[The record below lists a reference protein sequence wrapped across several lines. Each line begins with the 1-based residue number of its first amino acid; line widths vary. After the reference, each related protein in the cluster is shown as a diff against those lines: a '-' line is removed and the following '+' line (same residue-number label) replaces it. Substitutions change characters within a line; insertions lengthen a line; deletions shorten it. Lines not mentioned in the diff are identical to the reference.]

1 MKKEKN
7 ELLVF
12 LAGVVLLV
20 VGLFLFC
27 QKVEVA
33 STWGLGWRVGG
44 FPIGG
49 GLVIVPL
56 IIGIVWMFATGSM
69 ASKVFSGFSV
79 LLIIA
84 AVIAST
90 RIYLRA
96 LTLFDW
102 ILILVLIFAGVGLIL
117 RTTLA
122 GKNKKDSNS
131 GNANKEGSHN
141 SSMDIDEEIE
151 KIKNNK

>member
-117 RTTLA
+117 RTTLV
-122 GKNKKDSNS
+122 GKNKKDNNS
-131 GNANKEGSHN
+131 DNANKESSHN

-151 KIKNNK
+151 KFKNNK

>member
-1 MKKEKN
+1 MKREKN

-12 LAGVVLLV
+12 LAGIALLV

-33 STWGLGWRVGG
+33 STWGLGWRLGG

-56 IIGIVWMFATGSM
+56 VIGIVWMFATGSM
-69 ASKVFSGFSV
+69 ASKVFSGFAV

-102 ILILVLIFAGVGLIL
+102 ILILVLIFGGLGLIL
-117 RTTLA
+117 RSTLA
-122 GKNKKDSNS
+122 GKNKKDSDS
-131 GNANKEGSHN
+131 DESKPDNKLN
-141 SSMDIDEEIE
+141 SSSDIEEEIQ

>member
-12 LAGVVLLV
+12 LAGVVLRV

-117 RTTLA
+117 RTTLV
-122 GKNKKDSNS
+122 GKNKKDNNS
-131 GNANKEGSHN
+131 DNANKESSHN

>member
-117 RTTLA
+117 RTTLV
-122 GKNKKDSNS
+122 GKNKKDNNS
-131 GNANKEGSHN
+131 DNANKESSHN